1 MVSSVRTSWLPPA
14 NVCLVVAG
22 DPLRVGRAPCSEPG
36 AMFEDLYCHVPALEY
51 PLGGNQEPLFQGSF
65 IVSFTCPG
73 STWF

>member
-1 MVSSVRTSWLPPA
+1 
-14 NVCLVVAG
+14 
-22 DPLRVGRAPCSEPG
+22 
-36 AMFEDLYCHVPALEY
+36 MFEDLYCHVPALEY